1 VKINQV
7 EKDDIK
13 ETLQLNTDMIAEM
26 MQDSETIKNY
36 LDNIM
41 IVGALK
47 GYRIEQKT
55 KDFTFWT
62 KHTVSLVR
70 DGYNVHCTFTVKK
83 FNKIENFE
91 VRVHISELR
100 ERLLQ
105 HLGIDIKMVPGDVF
119 FSYHHEGIL
128 KMLEILQEFIVSE

>member
-1 VKINQV
+1 MKINQV

-41 IVGALK
+41 IIGALK
-47 GYRIEQKT
+47 GCRVEQKT
-55 KDFTFWT
+55 KNFTFWT
-62 KHTVSLVR
+62 RHDISLNR
-70 DGYNVHCTFTVKK
+70 DDYNVHCSFMVKE
-83 FNKIENFE
+83 FNRVESFE
-91 VRVHISELR
+91 IKSHITELK
-100 ERLLQ
+100 ERLLPF
-105 HLGIDIKMVPGDVF
+105 LGVDIKTIPGDVF

-128 KMLEILQEFIVSE
+128 KMLQVLQEFIVGE